1 MMKLLK
7 KILLMDEH
15 LCPWWLAYTFDNP
28 IRRLFHKPEK
38 IFKEYLS
45 PGMTAI
51 DIGCGMGFFS
61 VGMAHLVG
69 KDGHVISVDIQQQM
83 LNTLKKRAFKAG
95 VADRIELHKSLSDK
109 IGLSTQADFILTFW
123 MAHEVPDI
131 KSFFA
136 QMHALLK
143 DNGKYMLTEPAIH
156 VSASR
161 YREISGHV
169 SGAGFKMIENPTIAF
184 SRATV
189 YEK

>member
-1 MMKLLK
+1 MLR

-15 LCPWWLAYTFDNP
+15 ICPWWMAYTFDNP

-38 IFKEYLS
+38 IFKEYLF

-61 VGMAHLVG
+61 IGMAHIVG
-69 KDGHVISVDIQQQM
+69 EDGRIISVDIQQQM
-83 LNTLKKRAFKAG
+83 LNTLRRRALKAE
-95 VADRIELHKSLSDK
+95 VAERIKLHKSLSDK
-109 IGLSTQADFILTFW
+109 IGLSTRADFILTFW
-123 MAHEVPDI
+123 MVHEVPDI

-136 QMHALLK
+136 QIHSLLK
-143 DNGKYMLTEPAIH
+143 DKGKYMLVEPVIH
-156 VSASR
+156 VSSTR
-161 YREISGHV
+161 FKEISGYA
-169 SGAGFKMIENPTIAF
+169 SDTGLKIIENPQIAF